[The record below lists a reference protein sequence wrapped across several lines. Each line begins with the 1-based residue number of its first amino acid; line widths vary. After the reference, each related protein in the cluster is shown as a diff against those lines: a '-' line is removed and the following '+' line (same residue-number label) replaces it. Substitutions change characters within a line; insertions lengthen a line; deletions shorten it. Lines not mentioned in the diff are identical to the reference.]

1 MMSHTN
7 IYKLIVI
14 AVIAAMSIVVSG
26 CQMEEMEV
34 IDTCSPTEYLT
45 FTPSIGHQTKA
56 PTDWVSG
63 HLGIE
68 EQEWEVTASAT
79 KSALVNS
86 FDGLSA
92 GVTGYVFQDAMTSES
107 TSWTEATNKKYVFE
121 DNALVAE
128 NNYVRWVKVG
138 ASNKVR
144 IYAYA
149 PYMDMEVTQY
159 TGAPVISYTLPE
171 KPEDQKDILVA
182 VSSDYPGDYR
192 KTIPLEF
199 QHCLTALRFRA
210 GFNCN
215 IKKVEIKGVYSGG
228 DYTIGGNWTGSGSRD
243 FSIDF
248 GETGKDFADGDLI
261 NDGNEIFML
270 IPQVLGKGTSLELT
284 YDDNKVIKASLEGF
298 EFKPGKLVTF
308 TLNKEIAADRYIYF
322 DMSAGEVEIKAATYS
337 GFVYVNGVATKVSGD
352 HKSGNEYYVYQSSE
366 RQTATNKNNTGW
378 VSAINNG
385 QCRLPVYPA
394 VMYNGKTW
402 AEYIT
407 NNTVVEDVIEAWD
420 NKGNTAGASVTYGRT
435 PSNYHIH
442 VSGNVG
448 ECNITLDNVYIKFQP
463 TGTAGR
469 GTGSIGYI
477 PGTNSTLK
485 LFYKGDNRLGCI
497 HVQNTTK
504 ANKNYIVFEGTG
516 TLTVADV
523 NFYTAFFNGSNHGL
537 PATHDSAYTAN
548 HWMSAIGNNDGSDS
562 CYGIIINSG
571 ILYAGTTK
579 AENCS
584 AIGGGGNG
592 YGEVTINGGTVTAV
606 ATTTGTA
613 IGGGIGFHSP
623 GGKGNVTINGGNV
636 YAYNHAN
643 MWNIPSSA
651 IGGAGSRDAVGNEGI
666 VTITGGK
673 VYAQSALGTA
683 IGGGSSATK
692 SGGGTTV
699 TITGGHI
706 VAKSVAVSD
715 ELTAGAGIG
724 GGSACTG
731 GGTTNKNMNGGTA
744 KIRIKGNPII
754 RTGSIGG
761 GTTKSPGG
769 FIGSADIQIDG
780 GDIQAQFIMAAGSEV
795 EPKFVMNGGVIRDSN
810 VDDSEYSHIS
820 RNGGAVYMENGSFT
834 MTDGTIKQCIA
845 DQGGAVYIKAAS
857 NSTKPP
863 QFSMSGG
870 EIFDCSST
878 MNGGAIYLEDGSVNI
893 IGGKITNCSGKNGGA
908 IYILKTGENV
918 PTYTMSGGV
927 IQTCNSHYHGGGI
940 YLEGG
945 NATLTGGSIIGNY
958 ASAGNGGGLH
968 IKAGNLSMKE
978 AEGKQIEIIE
988 NAAQMYEH
996 IGGSGGGIYV
1006 SSDKTDVKV
1015 ELISGTVTNNASNNN
1030 GGGIAVVMSD
1040 DSEASADVT
1049 VGKYGVDDSDLVVTH
1064 NESANMGGGLYVI
1077 GTNAQVTINSG
1088 RIADNNTI
1096 AYTYNKDVANEK
1108 GTVTLNG
1115 GDVASVNVIFHANA
1129 PEAYFIKVSDPDD
1142 HSIKEAYQ
1150 RIVTSTNSRLV
1161 TPGNINRPGYKL
1173 AGWHSHRD
1181 GDNSKGKE
1189 YEEGDIMNLSTSIDL
1204 YAMWEIASSSN

>member
-56 PTDWVSG
+56 PTGWASG
-63 HLGIE
+63 YLGIE

-121 DNALVAE
+121 DNALVAAD
-128 NNYVRWVKVG
+128 NYVRWVSVG
-138 ASNKVR
+138 SSNKVR

-149 PYMDMEVTQY
+149 PYIDTEVTQY
-159 TGAPVISYTLPE
+159 TGAPVINYTLPE
-171 KPEDQKDILVA
+171 TPGDQKDILVA

-210 GFNCN
+210 GFDCN

-228 DYTIGGNWTGSGSRD
+228 NYTIGGNWTGSGNRS

-248 GETGKDFADGDLI
+248 GETGKTFTDGDLI

-270 IPQVLGKGTSLELT
+270 IPQVLGAGASLELT
-284 YDDNKVIKASLEGF
+284 YDDNQVIKASLEGF
-298 EFKPGKLVTF
+298 EFKQGKLVTF
-308 TLNKEIAADRYIYF
+308 TLNKEIAADQYIYF
-322 DMSAGEVEIKAATYS
+322 DMSAGEVEIKGATYS

-366 RQTATNKNNTGW
+366 RQTSANKNNTGW
-378 VSAINNG
+378 VSAINKG

-394 VMYNGKTW
+394 VMHNGKTW

-463 TGTAGR
+463 TGTVGR

-497 HVQNTTK
+497 HVQNTTE

-537 PATHDSAYTAN
+537 PATHDRAYTAN

-613 IGGGIGFHSP
+613 IGGGIGFHSK
-623 GGKGNVTINGGNV
+623 GGQGEVTITGGNV

-643 MWNIPSSA
+643 RWNIPSSA
-651 IGGAGSRDAVGNEGI
+651 IGGAGSSAAAGNEGI

-683 IGGGSSATK
+683 IGGGSSATN

-715 ELTAGAGIG
+715 QLTAGAGIG
-724 GGSACTG
+724 GGSACTA

-744 KIRIKGNPII
+744 IIRISGNPII

-769 FIGSADIQIDG
+769 FIGSADIQIDD
-780 GDIQAQFIMAAGSEV
+780 GDIQAQFIMAAGSAV
-795 EPKFVMNGGVIRDSN
+795 APKFVMNGGVIRDSN

-834 MTDGTIKQCIA
+834 MKGGIIKQCVA
-845 DQGGAVYIKAAS
+845 DNGGAVYIKATS
-857 NSTKPP
+857 NSTSP

-870 EIFDCSST
+870 EIFDCTSIG
-878 MNGGAIYLEDGSVNI
+878 NGGAIYLEDGSVNI
-893 IGGKITNCSGKNGGA
+893 SGGMITNCSGEIGGA
-908 IYILKTGENV
+908 IYILKTGENI
-918 PTYTMSGGV
+918 PTYSMSGGV
-927 IQTCNSHYHGGGI
+927 IQTCNSHSHGGGI

-945 NATLTGGSIIGNY
+945 NATLTGGSIKGNY
-958 ASAGNGGGLH
+958 ASAGDGGGLH
-968 IKAGNLSMKE
+968 IKAGNLSMEE
-978 AEGKQIEIIE
+978 AEGKLIEIIE
-988 NAAQMYEH
+988 NSAQMLHH

-1006 SSDKTDVKV
+1006 SSDQTDVKV
-1015 ELISGTVTNNASNNN
+1015 ELISGTVENNASNNN
-1030 GGGIAVVMSD
+1030 GGGIAIVMADGSTAIADVQVGVLGGAD
-1040 DSEASADVT
+1040 DSIVITENEA
-1049 VGKYGVDDSDLVVTH
+1049 
-1064 NESANMGGGLYVI
+1064 ANMGGGLYVI
-1077 GTNAQVTINSG
+1077 GDKAHLTMDCG
-1088 RIADNNTI
+1088 TI
-1096 AYTYNKDVANEK
+1096 AENSSISYRYNEDVANEK

-1115 GDVASVNVIFHANA
+1115 GTVSSVNVVFHANA
-1129 PEAYFIKVSDPDD
+1129 DDAYFINAANPDD
-1142 HSIKEAYQ
+1142 RTIKESYQ
-1150 RIVTSTNSRLV
+1150 RIVTSTNSKLV
-1161 TPGNINRPGYKL
+1161 PPTNANRPGYRLK
-1173 AGWHSHRD
+1173 GWHSHKD
-1181 GDNSKGKE
+1181 GPASGTGRFYEIDN
-1189 YEEGDIMNLSTSIDL
+1189 IMNLSSDLDL
-1204 YAMWEIASSSN
+1204 YAVWQLQ